1 MVTNDNYKRPQP
13 NAGIT
18 DIAPYV
24 GGASSLGAGKRVIKL
39 SSNEGALGPSPKA
52 MEAYAAEAGKLHRYP
67 DGHASALREA
77 IAERHGLNAQNIV
90 CGAGS
95 DEIISLLCQAYA
107 GPGGE
112 VVHSAH
118 GFLMYA
124 LSAKASGATPVSVP
138 EHDLV
143 ADVDGIIGVVN
154 ENTRLVFIANP
165 NNPTGTHLNAQQL
178 HQLHAGLPKDVLLVV
193 DAAYAEFV
201 DQDGYT
207 DGSDLVAQHDNVVMT
222 RTFSKIYGLGGLRL
236 GWCYGPDHVV
246 DVLNRVRGPF
256 NVSSAAIAA
265 GVAAVNDTDFIEQAR
280 RENADNLAWTMQALR
295 SLGLEVT
302 DSLGNFVLVRID
314 DPAGSDVGSGA
325 AACDAHLKAEGIIV
339 RQMGG
344 YGLPDRLRVS
354 ISDRDDMEAFM
365 VAMTAFVDGQSA

>member
-1 MVTNDNYKRPQP
+1 MIADTKDTPAP
-13 NAGIT
+13 NPGIL

-24 GGASSLGAGKRVIKL
+24 GGESALAGERDVIKL

-52 MEAYAAEAGKLHRYP
+52 MEAFRQCADKLHRYP
-67 DGHASALREA
+67 DGHATVLREA
-77 IAERHGLNAQNIV
+77 LAERHGLDASRIV

-124 LSAKASGATPVSVP
+124 LSTKAAGGTPVSVP
-138 EHDLV
+138 EQDLV
-143 ADVDGIIGVVN
+143 ADVDGILAAVN
-154 ENTRLVFIANP
+154 DATRIVFIANP
-165 NNPTGTHLNAQQL
+165 NNPTGTHLNAQQIR
-178 HQLHAGLPKDVLLVV
+178 QLHAGLPRNVLLVV

-201 DQDGYT
+201 DQDDYT
-207 DGSDLVAQHDNVVMT
+207 DGSELVRDHDNVVMT

-236 GWCYGPDHVV
+236 GWCYAPEGIA

-265 GVAAVNDTDFIEQAR
+265 GVAAVADIDFVERAR
-280 RENADNLAWTMQALR
+280 RENAENRTWTTAALR
-295 SLGLEVT
+295 DLGLEVS
-302 DSLGNFVLVRID
+302 DSLGNFVLVQIPDID
-314 DPAGSDVGSGA
+314 GGNLGSGS
-325 AACDAHLKAEGIIV
+325 AACDSHLKSRGIIV
-339 RQMGG
+339 RRMDG

-354 ISDRDDMEAFM
+354 IGSREEMETF
-365 VAMTAFVDGQSA
+365 VNAMTVFSVGRL

>member
-1 MVTNDNYKRPQP
+1 M
-13 NAGIT
+13 

-24 GGASSLGAGKRVIKL
+24 GGASSTGTGKRVIKL

-52 MEAYAAEAGKLHRYP
+52 MEAYTNAAASLHRYP
-67 DGHASALREA
+67 DGHATQLRDA
-77 IAERHGLNAQNIV
+77 IAARHGLDASKIV

-107 GPGGE
+107 GPGAE

-124 LSAKASGATPVSVP
+124 LSSKAAGATPVSVP
-138 EHDLV
+138 ERDLV
-143 ADVDGIIGVVN
+143 ADVDGILSAVN

-165 NNPTGTHLNAQQL
+165 NNPTGTYLNAQQI
-178 HQLHAGLPKDVLLVV
+178 HQLHAGLPDDVLLVV

-201 DQDGYT
+201 DEYGYT
-207 DGSDLVAQHDNVVMT
+207 DGTDLVTAHQNVVMT

-236 GWCYGPDHVV
+236 GWCYGPDHVI

-256 NVSSAAIAA
+256 NVSAAAIAA
-265 GVAAVNDTDFIEQAR
+265 GIAAVNDTDFIDRAR
-280 RENADNLAWTMQALR
+280 RENAENLAWTTAALR
-295 SLGLEVT
+295 NLGIEFT
-302 DSLGNFVLVRID
+302 DSLANFVLIRIN
-314 DPAGSDVGSGA
+314 DPDGAEIGEGA
-325 AACDAHLKAEGIIV
+325 AACDSFLQSEGIII
-339 RQMGG
+339 RRMNG

-354 ISDRDDMEAFM
+354 ISSREDMQAFIA
-365 VAMTAFVDGQSA
+365 AMTAFLESKPS

>member
-1 MVTNDNYKRPQP
+1 MSSDNQNNAPRP
-13 NAGIT
+13 NSGIL

-24 GGASSLGAGKRVIKL
+24 GGGSSLGAGKRVIKL

-52 MEAYAAEAGKLHRYP
+52 MEAFKQEAATLHRYP

-77 IAERHGLNAQNIV
+77 IASQHGLEASRIV

-107 GPGGE
+107 GPGDE

-124 LSAKASGATPVSVP
+124 LSTKAAGGTPVSVP
-138 EHDLV
+138 EQDLV
-143 ADVDGIIGVVN
+143 ADVDGILSAVN
-154 ENTRLVFIANP
+154 ENTKIVFIANP
-165 NNPTGTHLNAQQL
+165 NNPTGTYLKAQQI
-178 HQLHAGLPKDVLLVV
+178 HQLHAGLPKSVLLVV

-201 DQDGYT
+201 EQDGYT
-207 DGSDLVAQHDNVVMT
+207 DGADLVRANENVIMT

-236 GWCYGPDHVV
+236 GWCYGPDHVI

-265 GVAAVNDTDFIEQAR
+265 GVAAVNDTAFVEQAR
-280 RENADNLAWTMQALR
+280 QQNAADRAWTTSALR
-295 SLGLEVT
+295 DLGIDVT
-302 DSLGNFVLVRID
+302 DGLGNFVLMRMED
-314 DPAGSDVGSGA
+314 DEGAEIGGAA
-325 AACDAHLKAEGIIV
+325 AACDEHLKAEGIII
-339 RQMGG
+339 RRMGG
-344 YGLPDRLRVS
+344 YGLPDCLRVS
-354 ISDRDDMEAFM
+354 ISHREDMQAFID
-365 VAMTAFVDGQSA
+365 AMTTFVEGRRS